1 MFFSEFLHSRS
12 RNDETLALNRTI
24 RIPENLKNFLD
35 ERNKTFDYRLNRDSG
50 TSSPQPNDSKTNLF
64 QIETRKTKISVNVVE
79 MINST
84 NDDDGNES
92 DSNDSVFSSG
102 SSDDL
107 NGLESSGCFEIRDI
121 YLGGSCMLRTRWR
134 QELAIPILKTKGI
147 SYYLPSLHESL
158 ENKNYQQNI
167 KNNSTTT
174 KTTHSLEKRI
184 KINAETTTATLSSL
198 SSSGGSKNNSENEN
212 SKINNLNDIDNNH
225 DILNDKSEKL
235 DIIKLNSKNLE
246 FPFQFGKSM
255 FNPALLDSSRVL
267 LFIITN
273 ETRSLAPMTLAAHYI
288 GLGYNVVL
296 CVQMLPEFC
305 IIGNDTVSIFLPCI
319 NLIICLNVCSIF
331 FFFLYYF

>member
-1 MFFSEFLHSRS
+1 
-12 RNDETLALNRTI
+12 
-24 RIPENLKNFLD
+24 
-35 ERNKTFDYRLNRDSG
+35 
-50 TSSPQPNDSKTNLF
+50 
-64 QIETRKTKISVNVVE
+64 

-84 NDDDGNES
+84 RNDDDGNES

-158 ENKNYQQNI
+158 ENKTYQQNL
-167 KNNSTTT
+167 KNNSTTTT

-184 KINAETTTATLSSL
+184 KINAETKTATLSSL
-198 SSSGGSKNNSENEN
+198 STSGGSKTQIE
-212 SKINNLNDIDNNH
+212 NNLNDIDSNH

-235 DIIKLNSKNLE
+235 DIIKLNSKNFE

-305 IIGNDTVSIFLPCI
+305 IIGNDTVSKSNLFLFKPCTKKKKYFSPKFI
-319 NLIICLNVCSIF
+319 LIF
-331 FFFLYYF
+331 F

>member
-305 IIGNDTVSIFLPCI
+305 IIGNDTVSIF
-319 NLIICLNVCSIF
+319 NRA
-331 FFFLYYF
+331 

>member
-1 MFFSEFLHSRS
+1 M
-12 RNDETLALNRTI
+12 
-24 RIPENLKNFLD
+24 D

-84 NDDDGNES
+84 NNDDDGNES

-107 NGLESSGCFEIRDI
+107 NGLESSSGGCFEIRDI

-158 ENKNYQQNI
+158 ENKNYQQT
-167 KNNSTTT
+167 TTT

-184 KINAETTTATLSSL
+184 KINAETTTSTLSSL
-198 SSSGGSKNNSENEN
+198 SSSSGGSKILQENEN
-212 SKINNLNDIDNNH
+212 LKLNNSNDIDNNH

-235 DIIKLNSKNLE
+235 DIIKLNSKNFE

-305 IIGNDTVSIFLPCI
+305 IIGNDTVS
-319 NLIICLNVCSIF
+319 NT
-331 FFFLYYF
+331 FFLFKPCTNNFFRLNLY